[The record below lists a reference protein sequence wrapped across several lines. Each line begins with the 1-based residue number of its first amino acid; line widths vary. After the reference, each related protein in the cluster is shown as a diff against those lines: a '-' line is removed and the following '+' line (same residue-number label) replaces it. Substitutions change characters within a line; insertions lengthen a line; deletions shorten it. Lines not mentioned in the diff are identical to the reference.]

1 MLAVTQIRYILA
13 FMCVLLILTTMSTLC
28 AEEIRENKI
37 LSHDLEIE
45 LFLKEHKLKAIDH
58 LLVPYENSE

>member
-45 LFLKEHKLKAIDH
+45 LF
-58 LLVPYENSE
+58 